1 MSNESVNLN
10 SFYSGDGGSP
20 KKRKTGFKKW
30 LDKKVKTF
38 KKWWKKRKT
47 WQKALFISAVA
58 LALALVLVI
67 TSGAIYFFSLLNDI
81 DRDDDFNEENLAF
94 TDVIDKNVINIALFG
109 IDTREVG
116 DFSGKSDSMMIL
128 SVNKTHNKIRLVS
141 VMRDSLVPYEHK
153 GKKGYTKITELY
165 AFGGPELCVKT
176 LNQIYGLDIS
186 EYATVNFFG
195 MKDIIE
201 AVGGIDAEITP
212 DEIDPKSYRNINSII
227 QEVCESL
234 QIDPAPHYIHS
245 TGKMHLNGI
254 QGVSYARIRFGR
266 NIWGSNNDFG
276 RTERQRYVMQELF
289 KKALAMDITSYPNLI
304 KKLAPHVKTSLSNNE
319 LVSLAGYLVDKPTM
333 EVSRVPSDEY
343 IINADFRGT
352 GASTVYYN
360 YNYAGK
366 VLRAFFYEGITPED
380 YMAQNG
386 VDKTS
391 WFPGG
396 SGSGSSGGSSG
407 NSSGEES
414 SSQDSSSSGDSS
426 SSEDSSSSGDSSS
439 SENSN
444 SGDSSGSSS
453 SSGGSSDNSGGEN
466 GGEENSGGTQT
477 PPQDDDNKPDNNTP
491 PESKPENSGGGEE
504 QTPNGEQGNP
514 Q

>member
-1 MSNESVNLN
+1 MGNNESINLN

-20 KKRKTGFKKW
+20 KKKKTGFRKRFQKKM
-30 LDKKVKTF
+30 KSF

-47 WQKALFISAVA
+47 WQKALFISGVA
-58 LALALVLVI
+58 LFLAIVVAL
-67 TSGAIYFFSLLNDI
+67 TSAAAYFLSLLNGI
-81 DRDDDFNEENLAF
+81 NRDDNFDVENLAF
-94 TDVIDKNVINIALFG
+94 TDVIDKNVVNIALFG
-109 IDTREVG
+109 IDTRKVG
-116 DFSGKSDSMMIL
+116 DFTGKSDSMMIL

-165 AFGGPELCVKT
+165 ALGGPELCVKT
-176 LNQIYGLDIS
+176 LNQIFGLDIS

-234 QIDPAPHYIHS
+234 KIDPTPHYIHT
-245 TGKMHLNGI
+245 TGPMHLNGI

-266 NIWGSNNDFG
+266 NVWGSNNDFG

-289 KKALAMDITSYPNLI
+289 KKALAMDIASYPNLI
-304 KKLAPHVKTSLSNNE
+304 KQLAPHVKTSLSNKE

-360 YNYAGK
+360 YKYAGT

-380 YMAQNG
+380 YIAQNG

-391 WFPGG
+391 WFA
-396 SGSGSSGGSSG
+396 GSSGSNNN
-407 NSSGEES
+407 NSSSEEPN
-414 SSQDSSSSGDSS
+414 DENSSSSDSSESNSTDSSASQDSS
-426 SSEDSSSSGDSSS
+426 SSEDSSSTDTSGSS
-439 SENSN
+439 SEDSN
-444 SGDSSGSSS
+444 SSSGSSS
-453 SSGGSSDNSGGEN
+453 SGDGN
-466 GGEENSGGTQT
+466 GGEENNGGQEN
-477 PPQDDDNKPDNNTP
+477 PPQDNPPQDNPSQENNSQTSQPSSNEDNT
-491 PESKPENSGGGEE
+491 
-504 QTPNGEQGNP
+504 QQ
-514 Q
+514 

>member
-1 MSNESVNLN
+1 
-10 SFYSGDGGSP
+10 
-20 KKRKTGFKKW
+20 
-30 LDKKVKTF
+30 
-38 KKWWKKRKT
+38 
-47 WQKALFISAVA
+47 
-58 LALALVLVI
+58 
-67 TSGAIYFFSLLNDI
+67 
-81 DRDDDFNEENLAF
+81 
-94 TDVIDKNVINIALFG
+94 LFG

-116 DFSGKSDSMMIL
+116 DFTGKSDSMMIL
-128 SVNKTHNKIRLVS
+128 SVNKTQNKIHLVS

-234 QIDPAPHYIHS
+234 QIDPTPHYIHT

-254 QGVSYARIRFGR
+254 QGVSYARVRFGK

-289 KKALAMDITSYPNLI
+289 KKALAMDVKSYPKLI
-304 KKLAPHVKTSLSNNE
+304 KELAPHVKTSLSNNE
-319 LVSLAGYLVDKPTM
+319 MISLAGYLVDKPTM

-360 YNYAGK
+360 YKYAGK

-396 SGSGSSGGSSG
+396 NGNSGNNSSSG
-407 NSSGEES
+407 NSSEDSS
-414 SSQDSSSSGDSS
+414 SSQDSSSS
-426 SSEDSSSSGDSSS
+426 EDSNSSGDSSSGDSS
-439 SENSN
+439 N
-444 SGDSSGSSS
+444 DSS
-453 SSGGSSDNSGGEN
+453 
-466 GGEENSGGTQT
+466 
-477 PPQDDDNKPDNNTP
+477 
-491 PESKPENSGGGEE
+491 NSGGGSESGNSGGSESGNSGGSEGGDGGGINSGTGNGNGNENNGNGNTGDGNSDGNNGNSEGNGNNDGNTSPPDDKPVEKPENNGNE
-504 QTPNGEQGNP
+504 QKPENEQGANT
-514 Q
+514 QQ